1 MSGRSLWQLCLDW
14 LLVTLAVM
22 GSVLTLTTN
31 PAFGLPTP
39 ELLFLLVPL
48 FGLIL
53 CLLFTPKWGGG
64 AALGV
69 LGFLLLTGYLL
80 RRELLESF
88 RNLWGVLS
96 YRYALGY
103 DQVRDYLPRE
113 PWSPKD
119 AGSALITLALA
130 ETYLVCL
137 SVRRWKRMAPGAA
150 ALLLCVGPC
159 FVLTDT
165 PPKLLPLLTV
175 VFSLLTQAF
184 SQSVRRRAAGEEGR
198 SVALSA
204 LAAAGLLGA
213 LLLLFPQKGYSQPV
227 TWDQLSQ
234 RMQRWTQERNN
245 QGNVNAGLAGNP
257 PEVNLAGL
265 GALPN
270 QPLPALNVSSTES
283 GRLYLRGASYSGF
296 DGVLWSRGTEWEG
309 GENALY
315 PYLNY
320 SQYKTATLT
329 VEPLVEEPVLFTTYQ
344 VVSLPGGGHL
354 VGDAYLARDGANR
367 PYSMRYVATPDPGA
381 PNHNYE
387 LWVLSH
393 NVELPDSIRPGLQ
406 SWWDSHAE
414 RSRFYSNQDLAEYAA
429 DLVRQ
434 CAEYSRTPD
443 RMPEGAD
450 FCSWFLNEAEKGYC
464 VHFASCCTALLRHL
478 GIPARYVTG
487 YICSAEAFRTVQV
500 TSLQAHAW
508 VEIYEQGRWI
518 PIEPTPDDAT
528 EFTGFVEPVGPGG
541 TGATAP
547 VVTAPPLPNTQETTQ
562 EPTETQAPTQPA
574 DTQPSETQPGP
585 NQGQGSGSGGSGF
598 WKWLGR
604 LLLLALRICALPA
617 LVLGRRWLVL
627 RHRDRQLRR
636 SRGNARALLLY
647 RQLKRLCR
655 HSKSPIPPEAEALA
669 KKACFSQHEL
679 DGKELDY
686 LRRSLEQQRN
696 RLAICGFWRR
706 VWYRYGLI
714 LI

>member
-1 MSGRSLWQLCLDW
+1 MTRRGLWQLSLDW
-14 LLVTLAVM
+14 LLATLAVL
-22 GSVLTLTTN
+22 GSVLTLSTN
-31 PAFGLPTP
+31 PSFLLPTP
-39 ELLFLLVPL
+39 ELLYVLVPL
-48 FGLIL
+48 VGMIL
-53 CLLFTPKWGGG
+53 CLLFTPKWGGV

-69 LGFLLLTGYLL
+69 LGFLLLLGFLL

-103 DQVRDYLPRE
+103 DLVRDYVPRE
-113 PWSPKD
+113 PWSFEETG
-119 AGSALITLALA
+119 AALTTLALA

-137 SVRRWKRMAPGAA
+137 SVRRWRRVTPEAL

-165 PPKLLPLLTV
+165 PPRLLPLLTA

-184 SQSVRRRAAGEEGR
+184 SQSVRRRGAGEEGR
-198 SVALSA
+198 AVALSA
-204 LAAAGLLGA
+204 LAAAGLLGL
-213 LLLLFPQKGYSQPV
+213 LLLLFPQKGYRQPI
-227 TWDQLSQ
+227 TWDQLS
-234 RMQRWTQERNN
+234 RSMHKWTQEQNN
-245 QGNVNAGLAGNP
+245 RGNIIAGLAGTP
-257 PEVNLAGL
+257 PEVDLTTL

-270 QPLPALNVSSTES
+270 QPLPMLNVSSTES
-283 GRLYLRGASYSGF
+283 RRLYLRGASYSGF
-296 DGVLWSRGTEWEG
+296 DGLRWSWGSEWEG
-309 GENALY
+309 GTSALY

-329 VEPLVEEPVLFTTYQ
+329 VEPLEEEPVLFTTYQ
-344 VVSLPGGGHL
+344 VVSLPGGGHP
-354 VGDAYLARDGANR
+354 VGDAYLARDADGRR
-367 PYSMRYVATPDPGA
+367 PYSMRYVAEPDPAA
-381 PNHNYE
+381 PNQPYE
-387 LWVLSH
+387 LWVLTH
-393 NVELPDSIRPGLQ
+393 AMELPDSIRPGLQ

-414 RSRFYSNQDLAEYAA
+414 RSKFYSNRDLAEYAA
-429 DLVRQ
+429 ELVSQ
-434 CAEYSRTPD
+434 CAKYSRDPD
-443 RMPEGAD
+443 RLPEGAE

-464 VHFASCCTALLRHL
+464 VHYASCCTALLRHL

-487 YICSAEAFRTVQV
+487 YICYAQAYRTVQV

-528 EFTGFVEPVGPGG
+528 EFTGVVEPDGPGG
-541 TGATAP
+541 PDATGPA
-547 VVTAPPLPNTQETTQ
+547 VTAPPLPSTQEFTQ
-562 EPTETQAPTQPA
+562 EPTETQAPSQATTEPR
-574 DTQPSETQPGP
+574 DTQPES
-585 NQGQGSGSGGSGF
+585 GQNHPSGSGGSGF

-604 LLLLALRICALPA
+604 LLLWVLQICALPA

-636 SRGNARALLLY
+636 TRGNQRALLLY

-655 HSKSPIPPEAEALA
+655 HSRSPVPQEAEVLA
-669 KKACFSQHEL
+669 NKACFSQHEL

-686 LRRSLEQQRN
+686 LRRCLEQQRN

-706 VWYRYGLI
+706 MWYKYGLI